1 MALTYLKQLS
11 LRTKIVVLSAIFALM
26 SCSLIIW
33 QGALRAHDLSVAN
46 AQTLLRSEAQKLA
59 VQVESEREYIVEELN
74 FVVRTPP
81 IQGIIRSQRN
91 DGVDPLDGST
101 TELWRARLEQIFTAM
116 MVNQSYYSQ
125 LRYIGVANNGREIVR
140 VDQSGSLRWSVD
152 EADLQEKGGEPYMM
166 DAISLDPDEVRLGDI
181 SLNREHGE
189 IDPRRIP
196 TMRVM
201 TPIFDQNDQLFGV
214 VVANVNIERLMAHTF
229 NEARPGYPAVVISDN
244 GEVFEYDPVRQQS
257 RMYFTTDQS
266 SLYSVISGFEAGPLM
281 DQTIETDGLAGV
293 RLAVSD
299 FGGATGLSFDV
310 AVLTRWEALGAGWSN
325 ILSESSLLALLA
337 LLIGVGLVALFAGYL
352 TEPLQRI
359 TTQVKDFGIGQL
371 NQELVLPVEAP
382 GEIGKLARAFSR
394 LVTDLQDNQAR
405 TENIVAHSVDGMIV
419 INEVGEIVS
428 FNRAAEKIFDY
439 QRSEVIGRNVK
450 ILMPTQDAQKHDQY
464 LDFYRYRG
472 EASVI
477 GKGREITA
485 VKKGGD
491 EFYVEMSVS
500 EFYQGE
506 TRYFGATVRD
516 ISEQRR
522 AKIELLRQKETLEF
536 ALDGG
541 GLGIW
546 QWNIPGER
554 FEFCARASGMVGL
567 TPATM
572 NRPNFDWYELVDPSQ
587 RERVIDSLLNYVRG
601 IAERTQ
607 LEFRMLHTD
616 GHYVWVQHTFKVS
629 RRDSLGVPVEV
640 VGIQQD
646 ITDRKRHELALEER
660 TDKLE
665 LAESVAEMGHW
676 SVDLRTN
683 KLHWSE
689 GVFRIYG
696 IDPEWGE
703 PELEDAIEFYHPD
716 DRAVVEAAVN
726 SAIEENKPFEFQ
738 LRVVRGDGEIRHVIS
753 RGELKEGSDD
763 DERVLFGI
771 FQDVSEKVEAE
782 LQIKESEKKIR
793 TMMNSIVDG
802 VVTVNSENII
812 EDCNPAFAKIFG
824 YDKDELIG
832 VSLTTVIPPEY
843 REPHLSSLEEAVETG
858 DSALFDKTL
867 ERLGLHKSG
876 ETIPLEVA
884 VSRSRAAG
892 RFLFFGIARDISER
906 KKMETL
912 KNDFV
917 STVNHELRT
926 PLTSVYGSLDLLQK
940 LAKDQLDERCQR
952 LVTLAHQGCGRLSSL
967 VNDILDLEKIAAG
980 KMEYLMED
988 VRLEPLIDDIVER
1001 HEALA
1006 DRFGVTFKIEHAE
1019 TDTLVNLDASRFNQA
1034 LVNLMSNAAKFSPME
1049 GEVVIRSELIE
1060 TGKIRVSVQDHGPGI
1075 PAGFRDRIFER
1086 FAQADRKATQKNAS
1100 GSGLGLNITKSIIE
1114 AFGGEVDFET
1124 AEGEGTTFYMDIPVK
1139 AQSNLTY
1146 LTQAS

>member
-1 MALTYLKQLS
+1 MDLTYLKQLS
-11 LRTKIVVLSAIFALM
+11 LRSKIVVLSAAFALM

-59 VQVESEREYIVEELN
+59 VQVESELEFIVEELN

-81 IQGIIRSQRN
+81 IEGIIRSQHN
-91 DGVDPLDGST
+91 GGVDPLGGST
-101 TELWRARLEQIFTAM
+101 TALWRARLEQIFTAM
-116 MVNQSYYSQ
+116 MVNQPYYSQ

-140 VDQSGSLRWSVD
+140 VDQSGNVRWSVD
-152 EADLQEKGGEPYMM
+152 EADLQEKGSEPYMM
-166 DAISLDPDEVRLGDI
+166 DSISLNPDEVRLGQI
-181 SLNREHGE
+181 SLNRENGA

-201 TPIFDQNDQLFGV
+201 TPIFDNNNQLFGIV
-214 VVANVNIERLMAHTF
+214 AANVNIERLMAHTF

-257 RMYFTTDQS
+257 RMYFTTTQS
-266 SLYSVISGFEAGPLM
+266 SLYSVISGSEAGPLM
-281 DQTIETDGLAGV
+281 DETIETDGLAGV

-310 AVLTRWEALGAGWSN
+310 AILSRWEVLGAGWSN
-325 ILSESSLLALLA
+325 ILSESSLVALLA

-428 FNRAAEKIFDY
+428 FNRAAETIFDY

-450 ILMPTQDAQKHDQY
+450 ILMPTQDAQNHDKF
-464 LDFYRYRG
+464 LELYRYRG

-477 GKGREITA
+477 GQGREISA

-491 EFYVEMSVS
+491 EFFIEISVS

-506 TRYFGATVRD
+506 ARYFGATVRD
-516 ISEQRR
+516 IGEQRR
-522 AKIELLRQKETLEF
+522 AKVELVSQKEKLEF

-546 QWNIPGER
+546 QWDIQTGH
-554 FEFCARASGMVGL
+554 FEFCDRASGMVGL
-567 TPATM
+567 TPTKM
-572 NRPNFDWYELVDPSQ
+572 NRPDFDWYELVDPAQ
-587 RERVIDSLLNYVRG
+587 RDNVAEALLNYVRG
-601 IAERTQ
+601 IARETQ
-607 LEFRMLHTD
+607 LEFRILHAD
-616 GHYVWVQHTFKVS
+616 GHFVWVQHTFKVS
-629 RRDSLGVPVEV
+629 RKDTNGVPIEV

-665 LAESVAEMGHW
+665 LAEAVAGMGHW

-716 DRAVVEAAVN
+716 DRAVVE
-726 SAIEENKPFEFQ
+726 
-738 LRVVRGDGEIRHVIS
+738 
-753 RGELKEGSDD
+753 
-763 DERVLFGI
+763 
-771 FQDVSEKVEAE
+771 
-782 LQIKESEKKIR
+782 
-793 TMMNSIVDG
+793 
-802 VVTVNSENII
+802 
-812 EDCNPAFAKIFG
+812 
-824 YDKDELIG
+824 
-832 VSLTTVIPPEY
+832 
-843 REPHLSSLEEAVETG
+843 
-858 DSALFDKTL
+858 
-867 ERLGLHKSG
+867 
-876 ETIPLEVA
+876 
-884 VSRSRAAG
+884 
-892 RFLFFGIARDISER
+892 
-906 KKMETL
+906 
-912 KNDFV
+912 
-917 STVNHELRT
+917 
-926 PLTSVYGSLDLLQK
+926 
-940 LAKDQLDERCQR
+940 
-952 LVTLAHQGCGRLSSL
+952 
-967 VNDILDLEKIAAG
+967 
-980 KMEYLMED
+980 
-988 VRLEPLIDDIVER
+988 
-1001 HEALA
+1001 
-1006 DRFGVTFKIEHAE
+1006 
-1019 TDTLVNLDASRFNQA
+1019 
-1034 LVNLMSNAAKFSPME
+1034 
-1049 GEVVIRSELIE
+1049 
-1060 TGKIRVSVQDHGPGI
+1060 
-1075 PAGFRDRIFER
+1075 
-1086 FAQADRKATQKNAS
+1086 
-1100 GSGLGLNITKSIIE
+1100 
-1114 AFGGEVDFET
+1114 
-1124 AEGEGTTFYMDIPVK
+1124 
-1139 AQSNLTY
+1139 
-1146 LTQAS
+1146 

>member
-1 MALTYLKQLS
+1 MALKHLKQLS
-11 LRTKIVVLSAIFALM
+11 LRSKIVVLSAVFALL

-59 VQVESEREYIVEELN
+59 VQVESELEFIIDELH
-74 FVVRTPP
+74 FVSKTPP
-81 IQGIIRSQRN
+81 IAGMIRSERN
-91 DGVDPLDGST
+91 DGIDPRDGST
-101 TELWRARLEQIFTAM
+101 TELWRHRLEQIFTAM
-116 MVNQSYYSQ
+116 MVNKPYYSQ
-125 LRYIGVANNGREIVR
+125 LRYIGVHDNGRELVR
-140 VDQSGSLRWSVD
+140 VDQSGNLRWAVA
-152 EADLQEKGGEPYMM
+152 ETDLQQKGAEAYMRE
-166 DAISLDPDEVRLGDI
+166 AVEIGPEEVHFSDI
-181 SLNREHGE
+181 NYNRENGA

-196 TMRVM
+196 TIRAMIPVLD
-201 TPIFDQNDQLFGV
+201 DQDQLFGIV
-214 VVANVNIERLMAHTF
+214 IANINIEALMSGAF
-229 NEARPGYPAVVISDN
+229 DEARPAFPAMVIADG
-244 GEVFEYDPVRQQS
+244 GEVFEYDPVRQQTQMHMIGVRS
-257 RMYFTTDQS
+257 E
-266 SLYSVISGFEAGPLM
+266 LYNAISAFETGPLM

-293 RLAVSD
+293 RLAVPD
-299 FGGATGLSFDV
+299 FGGATGLKLDV
-310 AVLTRWEALGAGWSN
+310 AVLGRWESLGAGWSN
-325 ILSESSLLALLA
+325 ILSESSLVALLA
-337 LLIGVGLVALFAGYL
+337 LLVGVGLVALFAGYL
-352 TEPLQRI
+352 TEPLQKI

-419 INEVGEIVS
+419 IDETGTIVS
-428 FNRAAEKIFDY
+428 FNPAAERIFLY
-439 QRSEVIGRNVK
+439 PRSEIIGRNIKV
-450 ILMPTQDAQKHDQY
+450 LMPKQDAKRHDQY
-464 LDFYRYRG
+464 LELYRYRG

-477 GKGREITA
+477 GEGREIRA
-485 VKKGGD
+485 VRKGGE
-491 EFYVEMSVS
+491 EFYIEISVS
-500 EFYQGE
+500 EFHQGE

-522 AKIELLRQKETLEF
+522 AKVELLHQKETLEF

-546 QWNIPGER
+546 QWNIRGER
-554 FEFCARASGMVGL
+554 FEFCDRASGMLGL

-572 NRPNFDWYELVDPSQ
+572 NRPNFDWYELVDPAQ
-587 RERVIDSLLNYVRG
+587 RDFVAETLMNYVRG
-601 IAERTQ
+601 IAHETQ
-607 LEFRMLHTD
+607 LEFRILHAD
-616 GHYVWVQHTFKVS
+616 GHYIWVQHTFQVS
-629 RRDSLGVPVEV
+629 RKDRDGVPIEV
-640 VGIQQD
+640 VGIQQN
-646 ITDRKRHELALEER
+646 ITGRKRHELALEER

-665 LAESVAEMGHW
+665 LAEAVAGMGHW

-689 GVFRIYG
+689 GVFRIHG

-703 PELEDAIEFYHPD
+703 PALEDGIQFYHPD
-716 DRAVVEAAVN
+716 DRQTVEDAVN
-726 SAIEENKPFEFQ
+726 SAVEENKPFEFQ
-738 LRVVRGDGEIRHVIS
+738 LRIVRGDGEIRHVIS
-753 RGELKEGSDD
+753 RGELKEGPDE

-771 FQDVSEKVEAE
+771 FQDVTDKVEAE
-782 LQIKESEKKIR
+782 LQIKESERKIR

-802 VVTVNSENII
+802 VVTVNSESII

-824 YDKDELIG
+824 YERDELIG
-832 VSLTTVIPPEY
+832 VSLTTVIPPQY
-843 REPHLSSLEEAVETG
+843 REPHLSSLEDAVETG
-858 DSALFDKTL
+858 DSELFDKTL

-892 RFLFFGIARDISER
+892 RFLFFGIARDISAR

-988 VRLEPLIDDIVER
+988 VQLEPLIDDIVER

-1034 LVNLMSNAAKFSPME
+1034 LVNLMSNAAKFSPLE

-1075 PAGFRDRIFER
+1075 PTGFRDRIFER

-1114 AFGGEVDFET
+1114 AFGGEIDFET
-1124 AEGEGTTFYMDIPVK
+1124 AEGEGTTFYMDLPVK